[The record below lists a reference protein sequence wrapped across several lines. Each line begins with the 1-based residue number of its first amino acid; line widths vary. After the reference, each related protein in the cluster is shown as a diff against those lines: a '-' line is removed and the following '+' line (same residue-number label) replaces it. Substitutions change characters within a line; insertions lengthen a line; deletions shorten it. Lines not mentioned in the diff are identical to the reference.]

1 MKYTFLGFSQQA
13 IINLGLDDKEVVLL
27 RWFVDFTAGNKK
39 ISKRIFDTEVYY
51 WVKYEAVMEEYPM
64 FNFKKDTIYRKLKS
78 LAKKGVLK
86 HKTLKEGGV
95 WSYYCLGD
103 RYLELVTDTKIEEV
117 SEEKVNE
124 EVGNKSEPIGNKS
137 EPNGKISESN
147 GKISG
152 TKNPSTISIYKK
164 EKEKKEKSSS
174 LDDLINTYTENKEL
188 IETLKDFMKMRKAIK
203 KPITDR
209 AMKSILKKLNSLGAS
224 DNEKIAILE
233 QSILNCWQS
242 IFPLKEELKNTGPAK
257 KESKH
262 YEVILKEDM

>member
-39 ISKRIFDTEVYY
+39 ISKRIFDNEVYY

-124 EVGNKSEPIGNKS
+124 EVGNKSEPNGNK
-137 EPNGKISESN
+137 SESN

-164 EKEKKEKSSS
+164 EKEKKEKSS
-174 LDDLINTYTENKEL
+174 LDGLINNYTKNNDL
-188 IETLKDFMKMRKAIK
+188 IETLKDFLKMRKAIK
-203 KPITDR
+203 KPATDR
-209 AMKSILKKLNSLGAS
+209 AMRSILKKLDSLTTN

-242 IFPLKEELKNTGPAK
+242 IFPLKEEVKNPPK
-257 KESKH
+257 RENKENKH

>member
-39 ISKRIFDTEVYY
+39 ISKRIFNNEVYY

-78 LAKKGVLK
+78 LANKGVLK

-103 RYLELVTDTKIEEV
+103 RYLELITDTKIEA
-117 SEEKVNE
+117 EEAQE
-124 EVGNKSEPIGNKS
+124 EVGNKSEPFGNKS
-137 EPNGKISESN
+137 EQNGKISESN
-147 GKISG
+147 GKNPG

-164 EKEKKEKSSS
+164 EKDKKEKSSS
-174 LDDLINTYTENKEL
+174 LDELVNAYTENNDL
-188 IETLKDFMKMRKAIK
+188 IEALKDFMKMRKAIK
-203 KPITDR
+203 KPLTDR
-209 AMKSILKKLNSLGAS
+209 AMKSILKKLDSLGKN
-224 DNEKIAILE
+224 DNEKIALLE

-242 IFPLKEELKNTGPAK
+242 IFPLKEEFKNTVPADK
-257 KESKH
+257 KESKQ
-262 YEVILKEDM
+262 YKVILKEDM

>member
-39 ISKRIFDTEVYY
+39 ISKRIFNNEVYY

-64 FNFKKDTIYRKLKS
+64 FSFKKDTIYRKLKS

-103 RYLELVTDTKIEEV
+103 RYLELVTDTKV
-117 SEEKVNE
+117 E

-137 EPNGKISESN
+137 ELNGKISESN
-147 GKISG
+147 EKIPG

-164 EKEKKEKSSS
+164 EKESSS
-174 LDDLINTYTENKEL
+174 LDELINNYTNNAEV
-188 IETLKDFMKMRKAIK
+188 IETLKDFLKMRKAIK

-209 AMKSILKKLNSLGAS
+209 AMKSILKKLDSLGKNN
-224 DNEKIAILE
+224 NEKIAILE

-242 IFPLKEELKNTGPAK
+242 IFPLKEELKNIVPAK
-257 KESKH
+257 KENKQ
-262 YEVILKEDM
+262 YQAKAILKEDM